1 MLMLRPPPRSTPPDP
16 LSPYTSLF
24 RSAAVR
30 HDPAGPPE
38 DHPRPERGTPMSN
51 SERTIIIV
59 HAWRWEDG
67 NQTYSDPNVERV
79 DGWCVYVRVPTG
91 EPGEFDTPVEE
102 DFPTQDRKSTRL
114 NSSH

>member
-1 MLMLRPPPRSTPPDP
+1 MRISDWSSDVCSSDL
-16 LSPYTSLF
+16 
-24 RSAAVR
+24 
-30 HDPAGPPE
+30 
-38 DHPRPERGTPMSN
+38 

-102 DFPTQDRKSTRL
+102 DFPTQGEAEQRASQLAAEYGLHPGNDL
-114 NSSH
+114 CVEL

>member
-91 EPGEFDTPVEE
+91 EPGEFE
-102 DFPTQDRKSTRL
+102 DRKSTRL